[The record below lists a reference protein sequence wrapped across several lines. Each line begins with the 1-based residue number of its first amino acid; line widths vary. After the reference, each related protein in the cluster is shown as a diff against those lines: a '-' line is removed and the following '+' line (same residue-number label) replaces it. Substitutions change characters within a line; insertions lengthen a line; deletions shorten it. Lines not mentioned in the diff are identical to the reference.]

1 MKCRKCSNQIV
12 SVSSSVYN
20 QSESRSLLWNLA
32 MIIITGGLWI
42 VWMLVR
48 KKSERTVQVT
58 MATCQQCGNAWKV

>member
-1 MKCRKCSNQIV
+1 MMCRKCSSQMVAVN
-12 SVSSSVYN
+12 SSVYN

-32 MIIITGGLWI
+32 MIFLTGGLWI

-48 KKSERTVQVT
+48 KKSERAVQVT

>member
-1 MKCRKCSNQIV
+1 MQCRKCSSQIV
-12 SVSSSVYN
+12 SVNSSVYN

-32 MIIITGGLWI
+32 MILITGGLWI

-48 KKSERTVQVT
+48 KKSERTVHVT